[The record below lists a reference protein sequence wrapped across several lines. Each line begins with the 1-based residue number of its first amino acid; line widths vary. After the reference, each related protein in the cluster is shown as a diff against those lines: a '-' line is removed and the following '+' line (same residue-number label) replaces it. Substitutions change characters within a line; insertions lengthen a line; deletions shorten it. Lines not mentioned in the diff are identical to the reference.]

1 MLDKLFGSS
10 IVEDIGRVADKLFTS
25 DDERLTHAELMERLR
40 QRPHLAQ
47 ADITRVEAG
56 HRSVWVAGWRP
67 AIGWTCAASLGYHFI
82 AHPLLAWALAV
93 LDPTVPVPPDIDTAP
108 LMTLVLA
115 MLGLG
120 GMRTVEKARGL
131 TK

>member
-1 MLDKLFGSS
+1 MLGKL
-10 IVEDIGRVADKLFTS
+10 IGGDVIEAVGKVADSLFTS
-25 DDERLTHAELMERLR
+25 DDERLTHGEMMERLR

-47 ADITRVEAG
+47 AAITRQEAA

-67 AIGWTCAASLGYHFI
+67 AIGWTCAASLAYHFI
-82 AHPLLAWALAV
+82 VHPVLAWALAIT
-93 LDPTVPVPPDIDTAP
+93 DPTVPVPPDIDVAP

-131 TK
+131 TR